1 MNNLTSKLNSEYF
14 NIYYGL
20 LAYYNVA
27 TPPKFRLNNN
37 VIPFIAY
44 ERIRWDNNN
53 FDFKNSIEW
62 SKVSNNLGWYDYTYG
77 YNYLIPRIYNKTIN
91 NYLRWAI
98 KNNIKHYYTEAYPNW
113 AEGPKY
119 WILAKLLWEPNQDVQ
134 KLEEEWYI
142 KFCGKE
148 SAVFLKKFYN
158 IWEDYWTISIHK
170 SNWYNEK
177 TTFLPFNDLRYMSLI
192 NQSMVIDSELALIN
206 ALKFAKGKDKERLL
220 MVYKMWG
227 LYKVC
232 IEEFI
237 KGNIQYSKDLKKS
250 NKIINKLK
258 SLVNDDIH
266 HNTIKYILNNS
277 NG

>member
-1 MNNLTSKLNSEYF
+1 
-14 NIYYGL
+14 
-20 LAYYNVA
+20 
-27 TPPKFRLNNN
+27 
-37 VIPFIAY
+37 
-44 ERIRWDNNN
+44 
-53 FDFKNSIEW
+53 
-62 SKVSNNLGWYDYTYG
+62 WYDYTYG

-220 MVYKMWG
+220 
-227 LYKVC
+227 
-232 IEEFI
+232 
-237 KGNIQYSKDLKKS
+237 
-250 NKIINKLK
+250 
-258 SLVNDDIH
+258 
-266 HNTIKYILNNS
+266 
-277 NG
+277 